1 MGHVLERLA
10 SRKLVLV
17 AEDNPND
24 VLLLKYSVA
33 RAGIESRITFVRDGE
48 EVLSYLKG
56 EGEFADR
63 KAHPYPELLLL
74 DLKMPRLDGFDVLA
88 WIRQQP
94 TFKRLLIIVLT
105 SSTQEKDINRA
116 YDLGVNSYLVK
127 PSDFQMLSL
136 MIEKLQKYWLELNMA
151 AEQPSRVQGD
161 LVEGISECS
170 VRFDRPLQ

>member
-1 MGHVLERLA
+1 MGHVLEHIA

-33 RAGIESRITFVRDGE
+33 RAGIESQITFVRDGE
-48 EVLSYLKG
+48 EVLDYLKG
-56 EGEFADR
+56 EGEFSDR

-94 TFKRLLIIVLT
+94 TFKRLLIVVLT

-136 MIEKLQKYWLELNMA
+136 MIERLQKYWLELNMA

-161 LVEGISECS
+161 LVEGISKCG
-170 VRFDRPLQ
+170 V